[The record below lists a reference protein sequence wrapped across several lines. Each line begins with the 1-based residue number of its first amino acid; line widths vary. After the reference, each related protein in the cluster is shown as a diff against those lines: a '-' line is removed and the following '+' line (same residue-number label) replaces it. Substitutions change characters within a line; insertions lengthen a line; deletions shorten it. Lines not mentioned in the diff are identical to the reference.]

1 MTEYDKK
8 EFRGLLRMMLED
20 EELLSML
27 IEYKKFPLLTELD
40 IGGYV
45 MDRTVSYM
53 KLEGDLDIED
63 GICPELL
70 DKIVSHCHKNLVVG
84 YDIDFAGTNQLL
96 TRIKGAISY
105 IRSKVMNECSFL
117 VGVSDANRRNRRIVN
132 TGDPDKAIELVLSV
146 NGDTIFE
153 ELSILW
159 KTE

>member
-27 IEYKKFPLLTELD
+27 IEYKKFPLLTGLD

-45 MDRTVSYM
+45 MDRSVSYI

-63 GICPELL
+63 GIYPELF
-70 DKIVSHCHKNLVVG
+70 DNIVSHCNKSLVVG
-84 YDIDFAGTNQLL
+84 YNIDFAETNQLL

-117 VGVSDANRRNRRIVN
+117 VGVSDVNRKNKRIIN

>member
-8 EFRGLLRMMLED
+8 EFRNLLCMMLED

-70 DKIVSHCHKNLVVG
+70 DKIVSYCHKCLVVG
-84 YDIDFAGTNQLL
+84 YDIDFEETNQLL

>member
-8 EFRGLLRMMLED
+8 EFRNLLRMMLED

-45 MDRTVSYM
+45 MDRTVNYI

-63 GICPELL
+63 GICPELF

-117 VGVSDANRRNRRIVN
+117 VGVSDVNRKNRRIVN
-132 TGDPDKAIELVLSV
+132 TGDPDKAIELVLSI

>member
-8 EFRGLLRMMLED
+8 EFRNLLCMMLED

-117 VGVSDANRRNRRIVN
+117 VGVSDVNRKNRRIVN
-132 TGDPDKAIELVLSV
+132 TGDPDKAIELVLSI

-153 ELSILW
+153 ELSTLW

>member
-1 MTEYDKK
+1 MVKNEKELYEVLAYVVDNFLDVLEYTE
-8 EFRGLLRMMLED
+8 
-20 EELLSML
+20 
-27 IEYKKFPLLTELD
+27 KFPLLTELD

-45 MDRTVSYM
+45 MDKTVNYI

-63 GICPELL
+63 GICPELF

-117 VGVSDANRRNRRIVN
+117 VGVSDVNRKNRRIVN

>member
-8 EFRGLLRMMLED
+8 EFRNLLRMMLED

-27 IEYKKFPLLTELD
+27 IEYKKFPLLTGLD

-45 MDRTVSYM
+45 MDRTVNYI

-63 GICPELL
+63 GICPELF

-117 VGVSDANRRNRRIVN
+117 VGVSDMNRKNKRIIN

>member
-8 EFRGLLRMMLED
+8 EFRNLLRMMLED

-45 MDRTVSYM
+45 MDRTVNYI

-63 GICPELL
+63 GICPELF
-70 DKIVSHCHKNLVVG
+70 DKIVSHCNKNLVVG

-105 IRSKVMNECSFL
+105 IRSEVMNECSFL
-117 VGVSDANRRNRRIVN
+117 VGVSDANRRNKRIIN